1 MVPGAGALLTSG
13 WSLVEAGSLV
23 PRDGG
28 RTVPRS
34 PHHSN
39 MNSPHSTRR
48 PHGMASESQVEEM
61 RGEKMLPLPRSHIL
75 WRGRLSLEGLPGGG
89 ELVRIRC
96 QRGSGFLGE

>member
-1 MVPGAGALLTSG
+1 
-13 WSLVEAGSLV
+13 
-23 PRDGG
+23 
-28 RTVPRS
+28 
-34 PHHSN
+34 
-39 MNSPHSTRR
+39 
-48 PHGMASESQVEEM
+48 MASESQVEEM